1 MFQIDQYRAMMLN
14 MEKLQ
19 HILVVDDDRGIRD
32 LLGKF
37 LRQHGFET
45 SLAKDGAEMQVH
57 FDKGGIDLIILDI
70 MMPGEDGLTLCKKI
84 RKHSAIPILMLT
96 AVSEEVERI
105 LGLELGADDY
115 MSKPFN
121 PRELLARVRAI
132 LRRSAGSDDP
142 VQNKQKML
150 GQQVIYRF
158 DGWSLNAT
166 SRRLVSP
173 EQLEVTLSSGEFDLL
188 VTFLRSP
195 QQVLSRDTL
204 LDLTKNRSAT
214 PFDRSIDIQI
224 SRLRQKIERDHKKP
238 NLIKTVR
245 GGGYVL
251 AVAVT
256 KEQSE

>member
-1 MFQIDQYRAMMLN
+1 MFQIDQYRAMMLI

-57 FDKGGIDLIILDI
+57 FDSGGIDLIILDI
-70 MMPGEDGLTLCKKI
+70 MMPGEDGLSLCKKI
-84 RKHSAIPILMLT
+84 RKHSTIPILMLT

-132 LRRSAGSDDP
+132 LRRSNGTDDST
-142 VQNKQKML
+142 QNTRQMTN
-150 GQQVIYRF
+150 QQVIYRF

-204 LDLTKNRSAT
+204 LDLTKNRSAS

-224 SRLRQKIERDHKKP
+224 SRLRQKVERDHKKP

>member
-1 MFQIDQYRAMMLN
+1 MFQIGQYRAMMLI

-57 FDKGGIDLIILDI
+57 FDSGGIDLIILDI
-70 MMPGEDGLTLCKKI
+70 MMPGEDGLSLCRKI

-132 LRRSAGSDDP
+132 LRRSAGADDP
-142 VQNKQKML
+142 TQTTQQMTN
-150 GQQVIYRF
+150 QQVIYRF

-166 SRRLVSP
+166 SRRLLSP

-238 NLIKTVR
+238 TLIKTVR